1 MISREIVLRAIE
13 FQNPERI
20 PGTMPAP
27 YWHDT
32 YGSGIDYPMGP
43 EAQWRKVSETRW
55 ERMDEW
61 GNIYARVDAYSGG
74 EVARGVLEDLT
85 QVKTFPLPD
94 LDNPTYYERAHR
106 AYATPEAQVKF
117 KTGFLPGFAFNVA
130 RKTRRLD
137 QYLMDLVLN
146 PDEIGIL
153 HERLNDLLER
163 IIRQFARAG
172 ADGVFFCEDWATQ
185 KRLMVSPSMWREVF
199 KPGFVRLCDAAHEEG
214 LKVLMHS
221 CGKITPII
229 PDLIEA
235 GIDVL
240 QFDQPQVHGIDTLAQ
255 WSGQV
260 TFWCPV
266 DIQTT
271 LQTRDPVRIEADAK
285 EMIAKLG
292 NKGGGFIAG
301 YYGGYEAIDIPS
313 DVQEIACKAFQKHG
327 WYQKVGGA

>member
-117 KTGFLPGFAFNVA
+117 KTGFLPGSAFNVA

-146 PDEIGIL
+146 P
-153 HERLNDLLER
+153 
-163 IIRQFARAG
+163 
-172 ADGVFFCEDWATQ
+172 
-185 KRLMVSPSMWREVF
+185 K
-199 KPGFVRLCDAAHEEG
+199 
-214 LKVLMHS
+214 
-221 CGKITPII
+221 
-229 PDLIEA
+229 
-235 GIDVL
+235 
-240 QFDQPQVHGIDTLAQ
+240 
-255 WSGQV
+255 
-260 TFWCPV
+260 
-266 DIQTT
+266 
-271 LQTRDPVRIEADAK
+271 
-285 EMIAKLG
+285 
-292 NKGGGFIAG
+292 
-301 YYGGYEAIDIPS
+301 
-313 DVQEIACKAFQKHG
+313 
-327 WYQKVGGA
+327 